1 MVTFT
6 INIPPML
13 AYIPYMD
20 PMGMVILDAFRVV
33 LPNLANELGHQFFQS
48 SQIIPARC
56 GTHLHKALPT
66 RLLNSWLLLTV
77 AADLLTYPNCRNDCN
92 GTFKCDPCKRRPH
105 KTLTRPE
112 NVDET

>member
-1 MVTFT
+1 
-6 INIPPML
+6 ML

-20 PMGMVILDAFRVV
+20 PMDMVILDAFRVV

-77 AADLLTYPNCRNDCN
+77 AADLLRKTRTYVQTAETTATEHSNA
-92 GTFKCDPCKRRPH
+92 
-105 KTLTRPE
+105 TRAKG
-112 NVDET
+112 DHTKHWQGQKM